1 MIAPQRP
8 KVWDRKASPILWAT
22 SCNRR
27 MSLRSAAWRGEAV
40 YFALRRNNCRRALCE
55 IRTNMVNDVSA
66 GPLRQPAVCHSR
78 FALLRRISLKVARS
92 DNCRGPTIT
101 GPLLL
106 WGGFCQGGAPRVLSI
121 FSSFSFF
128 VRPGRRFFAPTH
140 TPSGRRAQER
150 SRLAVHRAAT
160 DRLGLDGSEHDG
172 ILVVVGMTTS
182 EGSSHVVHEHSRHIL
197 LFGGEDP
204 DHDAPRRR
212 THSGGRHLKPCNGPG
227 PRHLEPSSAT
237 RHERADRA
245 ETVGCFVTASLPSVC
260 GTEDDALGHDAR
272 RARGATRR

>member
-1 MIAPQRP
+1 
-8 KVWDRKASPILWAT
+8 LLHLLT
-22 SCNRR
+22 
-27 MSLRSAAWRGEAV
+27 AAIGTKRQLPRIYEA
-40 YFALRRNNCRRALCE
+40 
-55 IRTNMVNDVSA
+55 
-66 GPLRQPAVCHSR
+66 
-78 FALLRRISLKVARS
+78 
-92 DNCRGPTIT
+92 

-128 VRPGRRFFAPTH
+128 VRPGSRFFAPTH

-197 LFGGEDP
+197 LFGGADP
-204 DHDAPRRR
+204 DHDAVMRIGSESSEAADPFWGTAFEAMQRTGTPPPRTVIGDPSRACRQGRNRR
-212 THSGGRHLKPCNGPG
+212 VFCDRVPPFSVRDGGRR
-227 PRHLEPSSAT
+227 PRA
-237 RHERADRA
+237 RR
-245 ETVGCFVTASLPSVC
+245 
-260 GTEDDALGHDAR
+260 R